1 MGRTKQGSEMTAAQY
16 NVKMVLRL
24 FISSLLGI
32 IGGFFIPVGQIITQ
46 NGFLQVGVLLFIF
59 CVLAV
64 VVVKYIII
72 DNLRARDYFNTGVG
86 FPLLL
91 MDWTGIIYLART
103 LLLS

>member
-1 MGRTKQGSEMTAAQY
+1 MTAAKY
-16 NVKMVLRL
+16 KLKMVLRL

-46 NGFLQVGVLLFIF
+46 NGFLHVGVLLFIF
-59 CVLAV
+59 CVFAV

-86 FPLLL
+86 FPPLLV
-91 MDWTGIIYLART
+91 DWTGIIHLKRT